1 MSKFT
6 DFLNLFKWDPVEDAE
21 EEFNIEKSLNENWD
35 KLDTKLKEYIL
46 KLQTNKV
53 DKIEG
58 KSLSTADYTNE
69 EKDKL
74 ATIENNSQE
83 NIIEKI
89 QKNGVDL
96 KIINKVVNLILSKN
110 DIGLNNVD
118 NTSDLDKPLSNAT
131 KEAIKNRKPTIE
143 LLTVSSAAPTQCNI
157 GDKYYNTTTSKIY
170 TATAKNTWG
179 TEGENPSNLY
189 LYVDLEHKELYYY
202 NGATFVS
209 YGGGSGGG
217 GDTLPVG
224 SIIAYSSDTIP
235 NGWLLCDGSS
245 FSTTSY
251 PELFEAIGVTYGWD
265 DERNPKLPDLRGKVT
280 VGKDENDTDFN
291 ELGKTGG
298 EKTHT
303 LTKSELP
310 KIDIQTKFASSSGG
324 DGSGLVYGTS
334 TGSSPNNLVYNVN
347 YGSQAHNN
355 LQPYLA
361 ENFIIKAKN
370 TVVVKGDVIQEDG
383 TASETNVYSSVAV
396 DNKLSKSAIVL
407 GYSRHTQSVTSWT
420 DTLITDASVKTQ
432 IGNKLTFSNN
442 KVVIGEGV
450 SHIRISAKSSFK
462 KTVSGDC
469 SINVKKNGE
478 SIEILDTYESI
489 PANNWY
495 NTAIAPSIIEV
506 SQGDEISL
514 HITLGSSGDVEFLA
528 ASYMT
533 IEEV

>member
-118 NTSDLDKPLSNAT
+118 NTSDLDKPLSNAA

-170 TATAKNTWG
+170 TAIATNTWG

-189 LYVDLEHKELYYY
+189 LYADLEHKELYYY
-202 NGATFVS
+202 DGADFKS
-209 YGGGSGGG
+209 YGSGKKEVGYADETLEGTEVILIEESDFEGGSNAILPSQILNQIYPIGSVYISVNNVNPSSLFGGTWEQFAAG
-217 GDTLPVG
+217 RTLVGIDT
-224 SIIAYSSDTIP
+224 SD
-235 NGWLLCDGSS
+235 
-245 FSTTSY
+245 
-251 PELFEAIGVTYGWD
+251 D
-265 DERNPKLPDLRGKVT
+265 DFKT
-280 VGKDENDTDFN
+280 VE
-291 ELGKTGG
+291 KTGG
-298 EKTHT
+298 EKKHT
-303 LTKSELP
+303 LTVNEMPSHNHNDGVTTNFFGQTGGQTSCIVLQDKS
-310 KIDIQTKFASSSGG
+310 QGTTSATGG
-324 DGSGLVYGTS
+324 GQ
-334 TGSSPNNLVYNVN
+334 P
-347 YGSQAHNN
+347 HNN
-355 LQPYLA
+355 LQPY
-361 ENFIIKAKN
+361 
-370 TVVVKGDVIQEDG
+370 
-383 TASETNVYSSVAV
+383 
-396 DNKLSKSAIVL
+396 
-407 GYSRHTQSVTSWT
+407 
-420 DTLITDASVKTQ
+420 ITCYMWK
-432 IGNKLTFSNN
+432 
-442 KVVIGEGV
+442 
-450 SHIRISAKSSFK
+450 RIA
-462 KTVSGDC
+462 
-469 SINVKKNGE
+469 
-478 SIEILDTYESI
+478 
-489 PANNWY
+489 
-495 NTAIAPSIIEV
+495 
-506 SQGDEISL
+506 
-514 HITLGSSGDVEFLA
+514 
-528 ASYMT
+528 
-533 IEEV
+533 